1 MLQRYPKSDVY
12 EDTFDWD
19 WQSSRWAVW
28 RWMGPVILTMII
40 FVPMLGLCTE
50 TVRERQFKMKD
61 LLEISGLMSPSYW
74 CSYIVTIILCTQVT
88 L

>member
-1 MLQRYPKSDVY
+1 
-12 EDTFDWD
+12 
-19 WQSSRWAVW
+19 
-28 RWMGPVILTMII
+28 LTMII